1 MIEKSL
7 FSFFNILRENRQF
20 IFNVIFPE
28 EASWAALNPSVEN
41 EPLVG
46 HLCYSGLDF
55 NSLIIVFFCQN
66 HVYITS
72 CMSVV
77 LYWERSYS
85 HRASQL
91 VVSLSV
97 GSLPNVEL
105 NDDSSRSGLCT

>member
-55 NSLIIVFFCQN
+55 NSLIIVFLLSESCI
-66 HVYITS
+66 HYILYECS
-72 CMSVV
+72 LV
-77 LYWERSYS
+77 LGAVILPPCITACS
-85 HRASQL
+85 L
-91 VVSLSV
+91 VVSRI
-97 GSLPNVEL
+97 PAKRRIE
-105 NDDSSRSGLCT
+105 